1 MTAIALLFIT
11 GALLLAAEVALP
23 GAVAGILGG
32 IALLVGSILTYSE
45 FGALPGTLATVAALL
60 LVLVMLYLELVWLP
74 RTRVGRALVVEAA
87 VDGQSQPPLAS
98 SEIVGRAATAETA
111 LVPTGYVLIDGR
123 RYEAFCRTGHAVR
136 GAALTVVGVDNF
148 RLIVS
153 ETQTS

>member
-23 GAVAGILGG
+23 GAIAGIIGG
-32 IALLVGSILTYSE
+32 IALLAGSVLAFAE
-45 FGALPGTLATVAALL
+45 FGALAGSFATFGALL
-60 LVLVMLYLELVWLP
+60 LVAIMLYLELVWLP
-74 RTRVGRALVVEAA
+74 RTRLGRAMVVEAA

-98 SEIVGRAATAETA
+98 AEIIGRPATAETA
-111 LVPTGYVLIDGR
+111 LLPTGYVLIAGK
-123 RYEAFCRTGHAVR
+123 RYEAFCRSGHAAR

-153 ETQTS
+153 ELQNP